1 MRFII
6 VSLVLAL
13 QFFMICGPAAAA
25 SFDSKTIKISVDES
39 LWEKYHI
46 VNPTT
51 ASNDVEKIYKIK
63 KIEVRLVAGE
73 REFGSFTFTP
83 QNNKPQKTSLLYG
96 VAATLTIRIRATASE
111 DVLWTSSYPF
121 KNVGDDIVIKSMPAE
136 ILLHYPGI

>member
-6 VSLVLAL
+6 VSLLVVF
-13 QFFMICGPAAAA
+13 QFFVICGPAAAA
-25 SFDSKTIKISVDES
+25 SFDSKTVKISVDES

-51 ASNDVEKIYKIK
+51 ASGEVEKIYKIK

-96 VAATLTIRIRATASE
+96 VATTLTIRLRATAGD
-111 DVLWTSSYPF
+111 DVLWTSSYPY
-121 KNVGDDIVIKSMPAE
+121 KKVGDDIVIKSMPAE

>member
-1 MRFII
+1 MRFIVVLLLVVCQAFLMSGP
-6 VSLVLAL
+6 VS
-13 QFFMICGPAAAA
+13 AA
-25 SFDSKTIKISVDES
+25 SFDSKTVKISVDES